1 MAFVANIKKNIF
13 IAAAKRGVILD
24 TLLLLVTLSIFSIAP
39 LVPDIAAVRE
49 LKSGLFLVAI
59 TSPCIDY

>member
-24 TLLLLVTLSIFSIAP
+24 TLLLLVTLSIFGRHLENNFGAH
-39 LVPDIAAVRE
+39 
-49 LKSGLFLVAI
+49 
-59 TSPCIDY
+59 